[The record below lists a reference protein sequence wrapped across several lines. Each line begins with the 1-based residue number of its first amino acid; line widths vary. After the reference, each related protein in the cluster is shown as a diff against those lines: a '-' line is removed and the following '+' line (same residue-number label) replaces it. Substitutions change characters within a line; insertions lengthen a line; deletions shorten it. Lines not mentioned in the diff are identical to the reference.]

1 MKTLLINSAFIF
13 SVLFFACKSK
23 QATANSKENNST
35 VNSAD
40 ANAPK
45 TYRFIVSFI
54 SIGTGVDGDAF
65 NKLEKFIKEHPKKPA
80 FEQKRWGR
88 EGEVD
93 FMFSLKEFKTMKSR
107 FFFSSFLIALATS
120 LSVSS
125 AKPTKICPAFFF

>member
-23 QATANSKENNST
+23 QAIANSKENNST

-40 ANAPK
+40 ANASK
-45 TYRFIVSFI
+45 NYRFIVSFI

-93 FMFSLKEFKTMKSR
+93 FMFSLKEFKTAEQAKFINDLKAAIGKSDRVQYKENEKSR
-107 FFFSSFLIALATS
+107 
-120 LSVSS
+120 
-125 AKPTKICPAFFF
+125 